1 MQTKSIL
8 HRTAKK
14 IVKAGYFHEIRL
26 GAETLT
32 FRHGERKFSFQF
44 CEQISDI
51 GGLFRSGYTY
61 EWEEL
66 APTFESEYQDYKL
79 QKRTGFSCDFQ
90 HLTDNPQF
98 VLRNA
103 LHLIGILQTDF

>member
-14 IVKAGYFHEIRL
+14 IFKTRYFHDIQL
-26 GAETLT
+26 GQETLT

-44 CEQISDI
+44 NEQISDI
-51 GGLFRSGYTY
+51 GGLFRSGYSYDY
-61 EWEEL
+61 EIL
-66 APTFESEYQDYKL
+66 APTFESEYNDLKL
-79 QKRTGFSCDFQ
+79 QKRTGFYADFQ
-90 HLTDNPQF
+90 HITDNPQF

-103 LHLIGILQTDF
+103 LNLIGLINP

>member
-14 IVKAGYFHEIRL
+14 IFKAKYFHEIRL
-26 GAETLT
+26 GSESLT
-32 FRHGERKFSFQF
+32 FRHGDRKFSFQF

-51 GGLFRSGYTY
+51 GGLFRSGYSYDY
-61 EWEEL
+61 EVL
-66 APTFESEYQDYKL
+66 APTYESEYQDYKL
-79 QKRTGFSCDFQ
+79 QKRTAFAADFQ
-90 HLTDNPQF
+90 HITDNPDF

-103 LHLIGILQTDF
+103 LNLINPQAN